1 MNAFPGFDG
10 SVRIASGDVNG
21 DGFDDI
27 IMAHGPGTG
36 SGSQVRIFDGFD
48 AIMLGVNTEIAS
60 FFVYSD
66 QAGVSQNAGFGGGVF
81 VASADF
87 NGDGFD
93 ELAVSPGLGANG
105 HLKVFDFNGASGFL
119 GNAPV
124 LRSSFFAY
132 PGFAG
137 EIRITTLRANGV
149 EHLVTGSGAGSSLS
163 DVRIYGSV
171 FGIGEVDPSTNVP
184 VVAQFFPYQDFPE
197 LIDVTTPLPGG
208 GTGTERRITA
218 FSGVSVAAGDVDG
231 DGNDELFV
239 SKNLGLSDVRVYKF
253 GAFAAGAEYAK
264 FVAFDGFLGEVRLGA
279 ADVNGDGKVE
289 VLTSTG
295 DSPGAQ
301 GAHVKAWAVTPGG
314 ASEVRSFFAYAGYI
328 NGVFLSTNDFHWFQ
342 DFDNTTPVTIPDGT
356 STLVGTSV
364 FVNPKTIVDSTHFRT
379 MSIFIRITLLDPD
392 GIGTNSDLDVFLRDP
407 RGVNHEL
414 FSNVNVNGDGFNIEL
429 TDSAPTALA
438 SGTLPNVGVLTGRF
452 RPETINLGSTFN
464 NLGIAGAWTLSVRD
478 EFNLDAYQLTN
489 WGISF
494 GF

>member
-27 IMAHGPGTG
+27 IMAQGPGTG

-253 GAFAAGAEYAK
+253 GNLVSGGEYAK
-264 FVAFDGFLGEVRLGA
+264 FVAFEGFQGEVRLGA
-279 ADVNGDGKVE
+279 ADVDGDGRVE

-295 DSPGAQ
+295 DSPGAG
-301 GAHVKAWAVTPGG
+301 GAHVKAWRVTPGDAG
-314 ASEVRSFFAYAGYI
+314 ELRSFFAYPGYS
-328 NGVFLSTNDFHWFQ
+328 NGVFLGTNDFHWFQ
-342 DFDNTTPVTIPDGT
+342 DFDSTAPVNIPDPGAF
-356 STLVGTSV
+356 VGTSIT
-364 FVNPKTIVDSTHFRT
+364 VNPTTLVDSNRFRT
-379 MSIFIRITLLDPD
+379 MSIFIRIALLDPD
-392 GIGTNSDLDVFLRDP
+392 GAGENSDLDVFLRDP
-407 RGVNHEL
+407 RGVNHPL
-414 FSNVNVNGDGFNIEL
+414 FTGANFFGDGFNIEL
-429 TDSAPTALA
+429 TDSAPTALTF
-438 SGTLPNVGVLTGRF
+438 GTLPNVGTLTGRF

-464 NLGIAGAWTLSVRD
+464 NLGLAGTWTLTVRD
-478 EFNLDAYQLTN
+478 TDGGNAYRLTD